1 MTLVLFLM
9 GTTLEDSHKDC
20 YVNKGG
26 RMPDRRAG
34 RVPHV
39 REDGGGK
46 QPRSRNK
53 DGRWRRKRSDAGRKR
68 K

>member
-1 MTLVLFLM
+1 MA
-9 GTTLEDSHKDC
+9 
-20 YVNKGG
+20 
-26 RMPDRRAG
+26 DRRAG

-53 DGRWRRKRSDAGRKR
+53 SGTWRGKRSDAGKKAREKAVR
-68 K
+68 ARARRLEGLRRAHSAS